1 MASIFLTNNSWY
13 NAPAEDD
20 VDLNNNTIINVA
32 TPVNPYDVATKAYVD
47 ASTGGVVPNSW
58 STFPA
63 TTAVDMATFGLNNVG
78 QISNTSGTGVILTAG
93 GVADANHR
101 ITVQTGNIELN
112 SASLTS
118 AVNINGGQNITLTA
132 NANGDQTAGL
142 LTLQNKTNSMTLN
155 TAGVGIGVSNP
166 VAKLHINQSNAVDCM
181 RVEDVANDTTYFKI
195 DQHGNVGIKTGDTEL
210 SGNSLVVNGSEVL
223 SNMLTVNNPGN
234 NYANATL
241 GSAVPGVANSGALTL
256 YQNQNVNSRLSAY
269 AGDTNYLINP
279 LAIGSSNANNSMLYV
294 LNGGSG
300 DSIRID
306 DQAADTTYFKIDQH
320 GNVGIQTGSDTLTLP
335 LTVKGD
341 IGLNKV
347 SGPHPTISLNG
358 SNSGVTTA
366 CNITAKNGSI
376 NDRSMQFFNLQ
387 NVSDGT
393 GAAFRF
399 IGGDGNS
406 NPILEMYPSKT
417 AKFYGAIDAG
427 NQSVINVGLMGVGTS
442 TPSAKLHVI
451 QEAGSDCVRVEDQAS
466 DNTYFRVDAN
476 GNVGVQ
482 TSSTTLTKALTIG
495 SGASDLTS
503 ALKINGGNG
512 DKFFLTYLDEGSRI
526 SQLPSW
532 GFQFT
537 AGIDTGASNN
547 QGFFS
552 WRTGGVASFVERMR
566 LENNGQLNTM
576 NNKII
581 NVGTPTNAT
590 DGANKSYVDSMAASG
605 SAGWSLNPATSTIN
619 AASYKITN
627 LGNPTNSGD
636 AVNIGYLNN
645 NYFNPKGGNCHY
657 VEASVD
663 NPGTDYTVNLANSPF
678 NDIFVNVCLKNGY
691 TKNIYWTNN
700 NNTNLQGRRV
710 HVSVSSTSDASASG
724 RCYYLDGSG
733 SYYDISLN
741 SSNRVLVFA
750 FTMGY
755 TGLNDVVLE
764 SSRTN

>member
-63 TTAVDMATFGLNNVG
+63 TTAVDMATYGLNNVG

-181 RVEDVANDTTYFKI
+181 RVEDVASDTTYFKI
-195 DQHGNVGIKTGDTEL
+195 DQDGNVGIKTGDTAL

-234 NYANATL
+234 TYANATL

-256 YQNQNVNSRLSAY
+256 YQNQSVNSRLSAY

-279 LAIGSSNANNSMLYV
+279 LAIGSSNANNAMLYV
-294 LNGGSG
+294 LNAGTG
-300 DSIRID
+300 DSLRID
-306 DQAADTTYFKIDQH
+306 DQASDTTYLRVDANGNCSINAGANATATKTLNIGYGSTDTSSSLKFNSGANDKIFWTFYDTGPKTSILTDFVKQDDLGSLGHPNFGSQIWRTMGATDYVERMRLTNTGNLGIGSSAPNAKLHILQSDAVDCMRVDDQTSDTTYFKIDQ
-320 GNVGIQTGSDTLTLP
+320 S
-335 LTVKGD
+335 
-341 IGLNKV
+341 
-347 SGPHPTISLNG
+347 
-358 SNSGVTTA
+358 
-366 CNITAKNGSI
+366 
-376 NDRSMQFFNLQ
+376 
-387 NVSDGT
+387 
-393 GAAFRF
+393 
-399 IGGDGNS
+399 
-406 NPILEMYPSKT
+406 
-417 AKFYGAIDAG
+417 
-427 NQSVINVGLMGVGTS
+427 
-442 TPSAKLHVI
+442 
-451 QEAGSDCVRVEDQAS
+451 
-466 DNTYFRVDAN
+466 
-476 GNVGVQ
+476 GNVGVL
-482 TSSTTLTKALTIG
+482 TGATTLTKALTVG

-503 ALKINGGNG
+503 ALKINGGDG
-512 DKFFLTYLDEGSRI
+512 DKIFLTYLDAGSRI
-526 SQLPSW
+526 SQLPNW

-547 QGFFS
+547 QGYYS
-552 WRTGGVASFVERMR
+552 WRTGATASFVERMR

-619 AASYKITN
+619 ASSYKITN
-627 LGNPTNSGD
+627 LGNPSNSGD
-636 AVNIGYLNN
+636 AVNIGYLDS

-657 VEASVD
+657 VEASID
-663 NPGTDYTVNLANSPF
+663 SPGTDYTVNLANSPF
-678 NDIFVNVCLKNGY
+678 NDIYVNVCLKNGY

-700 NNTNLQGRRV
+700 NNTNLQGRRI

-741 SSNRVLVFA
+741 SSNRVLVFV
-750 FTMGY
+750 FLKGY

-764 SSRTN
+764 SSRPN